1 MKTRT
6 GRLKTV
12 PRRFLHRFSVIAVV
26 ATLLGVSSA
35 ALVRAQ
41 EQDSTT
47 STSEVPETTVEI
59 PTTTTTVVK
68 PSKIKLPRKKVTIA
82 FARIVL
88 DEQQAYFYNEKRK
101 LIAKLPVSTG
111 LDNSTPVG
119 KFKVFS
125 RSAQTFYAPR
135 PKEKMRYMTRFTV
148 GEEGGNIGFHG
159 IPYMVSKKGNI
170 RFPTP
175 LGVAPS
181 SHGCVRMLDTHA
193 KWVFENMPRGATV
206 SVVESRR

>member
-1 MKTRT
+1 MLSQRI
-6 GRLKTV
+6 
-12 PRRFLHRFSVIAVV
+12 RRV
-26 ATLLGVSSA
+26 AAACIGAGIILTSGA
-35 ALVRAQ
+35 ALVRAA
-41 EQDSTT
+41 EQDSNTTT
-47 STSEVPETTVEI
+47 SISPDTTIEVPATTI
-59 PTTTTTVVK
+59 PAIA
-68 PSKIKLPRKKVTIA
+68 PSKIKLPTRKVTIA

-88 DEQQAYFYNEKRK
+88 DEQQAYFYNERRK

-111 LDNSTPVG
+111 LDGSTPVG

-148 GEEGGNIGFHG
+148 GRQGGNIGFHG
-159 IPYMVSKKGNI
+159 IPYMASKKGNV

-181 SHGCVRMLDTHA
+181 SHGCVRMLDNHA
-193 KWVFENMPRGATV
+193 KWVFDNLPRGATV
-206 SVVESRR
+206 SVVASRR

>member
-1 MKTRT
+1 MSRHVF
-6 GRLKTV
+6 R
-12 PRRFLHRFSVIAVV
+12 RFSVIAVA
-26 ATLLGVSSA
+26 ATLCGVFGAS
-35 ALVRAQ
+35 LVRAQ

-47 STSEVPETTVEI
+47 STVEIPETTVEI
-59 PTTTTTVVK
+59 PTTTTTLVK
-68 PSKIKLPRKKVTIA
+68 PSHIKLPRKKVTIA
-82 FARIVL
+82 YARIVL
-88 DEQQAYFYNEKRK
+88 DEQQAYFFNEKRK

-181 SHGCVRMLDTHA
+181 SHGCVRMLDSHA

>member
-1 MKTRT
+1 M
-6 GRLKTV
+6 
-12 PRRFLHRFSVIAVV
+12 HRFSVIAVV

-135 PKEKMRYMTRFTV
+135 PKEKMRYMTRFTI

-181 SHGCVRMLDTHA
+181 SHGCVRMLDSHA

>member
-1 MKTRT
+1 M
-6 GRLKTV
+6 LS
-12 PRRFLHRFSVIAVV
+12 RRIRSAVV
-26 ATLLGVSSA
+26 ACIGASVILTSGA
-35 ALVRAQ
+35 ALVRAA
-41 EQDSTT
+41 EQDSDTTT
-47 STSEVPETTVEI
+47 SSVPETTLEI

-68 PSKIKLPRKKVTIA
+68 ASQIKLPRRKVTIA

-88 DEQQAYFYNEKRK
+88 DEQQAYFFNERRK

-111 LDNSTPVG
+111 LDDSTPVG

-135 PKEKMRYMTRFTV
+135 PQEKMRYMTRFTI

-181 SHGCVRMLDTHA
+181 SHGCVRMLDAHA
-193 KWVFENMPRGATV
+193 KWVFENLPRGATV

>member
-1 MKTRT
+1 MRKITA
-6 GRLKTV
+6 
-12 PRRFLHRFSVIAVV
+12 SAVAAILV
-26 ATLLGVSSA
+26 CGSGA
-35 ALVRAQ
+35 ALVRAA
-41 EQDSTT
+41 EQDPTT
-47 STSEVPETTVEI
+47 DTSLAPETTVEI
-59 PTTTTTVVK
+59 PTTTTTTTVK
-68 PSKIKLPRKKVTIA
+68 PSRIKLPRKKVTIA

-101 LIAKLPVSTG
+101 LIVKLPVSTG
-111 LDNSTPVG
+111 LDGSTPVG
-119 KFKVFS
+119 RFKVFS

-159 IPYMVSKKGNI
+159 IPYMVSKKGTI

-181 SHGCVRMLDTHA
+181 SHGCVRMLDAHA

-206 SVVESRR
+206 TVIASRR

>member
-1 MKTRT
+1 MLRHVF
-6 GRLKTV
+6 R
-12 PRRFLHRFSVIAVV
+12 RFSVIAVAV
-26 ATLLGVSSA
+26 TLCGVFGPT
-35 ALVRAQ
+35 LVRAQ

-47 STSEVPETTVEI
+47 PTSQAPETTAEI

-68 PSKIKLPRKKVTIA
+68 PSQIKLPRKKVTIA

-88 DEQQAYFYNEKRK
+88 DEQQAYFYNERRK

-135 PKEKMRYMTRFTV
+135 PREKMRYMTRFTI

-181 SHGCVRMLDTHA
+181 SHGCVRMLDSHA

>member
-1 MKTRT
+1 MLSRQI
-6 GRLKTV
+6 R
-12 PRRFLHRFSVIAVV
+12 SAVV
-26 ATLLGVSSA
+26 ACVGATVILTSGA
-35 ALVRAQ
+35 ALVRAA
-41 EQDSTT
+41 EQDSDTTT
-47 STSEVPETTVEI
+47 SSVPDTTIEI

-68 PSKIKLPRKKVTIA
+68 PSKIKLPRRKVTIA

-88 DEQQAYFYNEKRK
+88 DEQQAYFFNERRK

-111 LDNSTPVG
+111 VDNSTPVG

-135 PKEKMRYMTRFTV
+135 PKEKMRYMTRFTI

-159 IPYMVSKKGNI
+159 IPYMVSKKGDI

-181 SHGCVRMLDTHA
+181 SHGCVRMLDSHA
-193 KWVFENMPRGATV
+193 KWVFENLPRGATV

>member
-1 MKTRT
+1 MLSR
-6 GRLKTV
+6 RL
-12 PRRFLHRFSVIAVV
+12 RSVLVAIIGASVV
-26 ATLLGVSSA
+26 LTSGA
-35 ALVRAQ
+35 ALVRAA
-41 EQDSTT
+41 EQNSDTTT
-47 STSEVPETTVEI
+47 SVVPETTVEI

-68 PSKIKLPRKKVTIA
+68 PSKIKLPRRKVTIA

-88 DEQQAYFYNEKRK
+88 DEQQAYFYNERRK

-111 LDNSTPVG
+111 IDNSTPVG

-148 GEEGGNIGFHG
+148 GDEGGNIGFHG
-159 IPYMVSKKGNI
+159 IPYMVSKKGDI

-181 SHGCVRMLDTHA
+181 SHGCVRMLDAHA
-193 KWVFENMPRGATV
+193 KWVFENLPQGATV
-206 SVVESRR
+206 SVVKSRR